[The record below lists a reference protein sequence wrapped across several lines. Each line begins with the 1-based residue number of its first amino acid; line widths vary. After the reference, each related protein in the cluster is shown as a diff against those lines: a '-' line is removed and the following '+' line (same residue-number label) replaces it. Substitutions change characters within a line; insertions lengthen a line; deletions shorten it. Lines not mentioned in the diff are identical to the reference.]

1 MAASKQWTHSIPTG
15 ENSMAKTPKPEPP
28 KARNPIARVI
38 KQIPQQ
44 VVPSKKKERKPKH
57 RPNPLGDWAD
67 PFPA

>member
-1 MAASKQWTHSIPTG
+1 
-15 ENSMAKTPKPEPP
+15 MAKTPKPEPP